1 MDLTATYLGLQLRN
15 PLIASPSPLS
25 RTVAGVRRLTEA
37 GVGAVVLPSL
47 FEEDILEAE
56 RREGML
62 LDQGADVFP
71 EALSYFPETVA
82 PASSPEA
89 YLRLIERAA
98 RAVEVPVLAS
108 LNAANAE
115 GWAGLAR
122 AMGEAGAAAIEL
134 NFYQLPAD
142 PEVTSA
148 DVEDRLLEA
157 LQAARAA
164 ARVPVAV
171 KLVPYFSS
179 LGEMATRLDRAGA
192 DGLILF
198 NRWLQPEIDFE
209 TGRAL
214 PGIGLS
220 VPMDGRLPRVWIA
233 LLRGRVRASLAGSS
247 GVESAQDLVRYLLA
261 GADAVMTTSALL
273 RHGPDHARSLLEG
286 LQGWMAGHGL
296 ERMQDFRARAATP
309 GRPAELRSTY
319 VEALRLANSQDRG
332 PW

>member
-1 MDLTATYLGLQLRN
+1 MDLTAPYLGLSLRN

-25 RTVAGVRRLTEA
+25 RTVAGVRRLAEA

-71 EALSYFPETVA
+71 ESLSYFPETTA

-98 RAVEVPVLAS
+98 GAVEIPVLAS
-108 LNAANAE
+108 LNAATPE

-122 AMGEAGAAAIEL
+122 SMGEAGAAAIEL

-142 PEVTSA
+142 LEMTSA
-148 DVEDRLLEA
+148 EVETRLLEA
-157 LQAARAA
+157 VQSARAA

-198 NRWLQPEIDFE
+198 NRWLQPEIDPE

-220 VPMDGRLPRVWIA
+220 TPMDGRLPRLWIS

-247 GVESAQDLVRYLLA
+247 GVDSSQDLIRYLLV

-273 RHGPDHARSLLEG
+273 RHGPDHARSLLDG
-286 LQGWMAGHGL
+286 LIGWMEAHGL
-296 ERMQDFRARAATP
+296 EHLPEIRT
-309 GRPAELRSTY
+309 GVSTSVHPAELRSTY

>member
-1 MDLTATYLGLQLRN
+1 MDLSATYLGLHLRN

-25 RTVAGVRRLTEA
+25 RTVAGVRRLAEA

-62 LDQGADVFP
+62 LDQGADAFP
-71 EALSYFPETVA
+71 ESLTYFPETAA

-98 RAVEVPVLAS
+98 GVVEIPVLAS
-108 LNAANAE
+108 LNAANPE

-122 AMGEAGAAAIEL
+122 SMGEAGAAAIEL

-142 PEVTSA
+142 LEVTSA
-148 DVEDRLLEA
+148 EVEARLLEA
-157 LQAARAA
+157 VQAARAA
-164 ARVPVAV
+164 AQVPVAV

-192 DGLILF
+192 DGLVLF
-198 NRWLQPEIDFE
+198 NRWLQPEIDPE

-220 VPMDGRLPRVWIA
+220 TAMDGRLPRLWIA
-233 LLRGRVRASLAGSS
+233 LLRGRVKASLAGSS
-247 GVESAQDLVRYLLA
+247 GLESAQDLVRYLLV
-261 GADAVMTTSALL
+261 GADAVMATSSLL

-286 LQGWMAGHGL
+286 LKDWMAGHGM
-296 ERMQDFRARAATP
+296 ERLSEIRARGATSI
-309 GRPAELRSTY
+309 RPAELRSTY
-319 VEALRLANSQDRG
+319 VKALRLANSQDQG

>member
-1 MDLTATYLGLQLRN
+1 MDLTATYLGLSLRN
-15 PLIASPSPLS
+15 PLVASPSPLS
-25 RTVAGVRRLTEA
+25 RTVTGVRRLVEA

-62 LDQGADVFP
+62 LDQGSDVFS
-71 EALSYFPETVA
+71 ESLSYFPETAA

-98 RAVEVPVLAS
+98 GAVGIPVLAS
-108 LNAANAE
+108 LNAATPE

-122 AMGEAGAAAIEL
+122 SMGEAGAAAIEL

-142 PEVTSA
+142 LEMTSA
-148 DVEDRLLEA
+148 AVEARLLEA
-157 LQAARAA
+157 VQSAKAA
-164 ARVPVAV
+164 ARVPLAV

-179 LGEMATRLDRAGA
+179 LGEMAIRLDRAGA

-198 NRWLQPEIDFE
+198 NRWLQPEIDPE
-209 TGRAL
+209 SGRAL

-220 VPMDGRLPRVWIA
+220 TPMDGRLPRLWIA

-247 GVESAQDLVRYLLA
+247 GVESTQDLIRYLLA

-273 RHGPDHARSLLEG
+273 RHGPDHARSLLDG
-286 LQGWMAGHGL
+286 LMGWMAAHGL
-296 ERMQDFRARAATP
+296 QRLADIRTRAAAAT
-309 GRPAELRSTY
+309 RPAELRSAY
-319 VEALRLANSQDRG
+319 VEALRVANSQDQG